1 MKNQLSVLAIFFFSL
16 TLSAQNPTYQKA
28 MGEALTTFAEAQ
40 TAADLA
46 ASANTFTRIAAA
58 GEGEYL
64 PDYYAA
70 LSLINQ
76 SFRIKDGAER
86 DLLADNAMA
95 HIEAAEKIS
104 PKNVELE
111 VLRGYALTAKMV
123 VDPSTRGQKYSPMI
137 AQHYGKAMQMDPQ
150 NPRAAAMMAR
160 NELGVAQFFG
170 SEPTKACALAIK
182 SIDLFENETT
192 EGFEPRW
199 GKDLAMEV
207 AAACK

>member
-1 MKNQLSVLAIFFFSL
+1 MKNQLSVLVLFFFTL
-16 TLSAQNPTYQKA
+16 TLSAQSPTYQKA
-28 MGEALTTFAEAQ
+28 MGQAMTAFAEAQ
-40 TAADLA
+40 TAADFTA
-46 ASANTFTRIAAA
+46 TANTFTRIAAA
-58 GEGEYL
+58 GDGEYL

-76 SFRIKDGAER
+76 SFRVKDSAER
-86 DLLADNAMA
+86 DQLADKAME
-95 HIEAAEKIS
+95 HIDAAERIS

-170 SEPTKACALAIK
+170 SEPTKACALAGR
-182 SIDLFENETT
+182 SLELFENETPD
-192 EGFEPRW
+192 GFEPRW
-199 GKDLAMEV
+199 GKDVAMEV
-207 AAACK
+207 AAACN